1 MPAQSRFLQGSFAPV
16 PSETT
21 AFDLPV
27 TGRVPQVSRLRPWDF
42 NQ

>member
-16 PSETT
+16 TSETT

-27 TGRVPQVSRLRPWDF
+27 TGRCLRS
-42 NQ
+42 